1 MGLMSTVDIA
11 ASALEAE
18 RLRMTL
24 VANNLANAETT
35 RDSSGVIR
43 PYRRRM
49 ALFRQ
54 GNPALTGSEQFGV
67 QLAEVAESRAAFR
80 RVFDPDHPDAVTI
93 EDLRANPE
101 LTPDDV
107 GFVIYPNVQVPT
119 EMVDMVE
126 ASRVYQAN
134 VQVVAVS
141 RSMARSLLE
150 LLA

>member
-35 RDSSGVIR
+35 RDANGILR
-43 PYRRRM
+43 PFRRKI
-49 ALFRQ
+49 AIFRQ
-54 GNPALTGSEQFGV
+54 GNPRLTGSDRFGV
-67 QLAEVAESRAAFR
+67 QLAEVAESRAALR
-80 RVFDPDHPDAVTI
+80 RVFDPDHPDAVTP

-101 LTPDDV
+101 LTPDDI

-119 EMVDMVE
+119 EMVDMIE

-134 VQVVAVS
+134 VQVVAVT